1 MAKIQNIS
9 GIHPTLGFTEFDIL
23 EKYRKSFNESELGRL
38 HSVFPFE
45 VMAKAMGLSENR
57 LGRRNIFSPSAKIA
71 IMVLKAYTGFSDRH
85 LVENLNGNIHYQ
97 MFCSIMIDPS
107 FPITNYKIVSA
118 IRNEIASRLDIE
130 SLQEILASNWIP
142 YLENLHVCMTDA
154 TCYENHMRFH
164 TDMKLLWECFEWLY
178 GHICRH
184 CKELGIRRPHNKYA
198 DVADAY
204 LSYCKKR
211 KTSWTRMLKCRM
223 LRLLEKLLIQMDQI
237 HRDYGTVLR
246 YTKDYQK
253 RLSIIRKVLV
263 QEKEMFEGRKV
274 SDRIVS
280 IDRHY
285 VRPIVRGKETNP
297 VEFGAKVNNIQIR
310 HIVH

>member
-9 GIHPTLGFTEFDIL
+9 EIHPTLGFTEFDIL

-71 IMVLKAYTGFSDRH
+71 LMILKAYTGLSDRH
-85 LVENLNGNIHYQ
+85 LVEHLNGNIHYQ
-97 MFCSIMIDPS
+97 MFCGIMIDPS

-118 IRNEIASRLDIE
+118 IRNEIAARLDIE
-130 SLQEILASNWIP
+130 SLQEILATHWKP

-154 TCYENHMRFH
+154 TCYESHMRFP
-164 TDMKLLWECFEWLY
+164 TDMKLLWECLEWLY
-178 GHICRH
+178 RHICRH
-184 CKELGIRRPHNKYA
+184 CKELGIRRPRNKYA
-198 DVADAY
+198 DVADAR
-204 LSYCKKR
+204 KR
-211 KTSWTRMLKCRM
+211 KTSRTRMLKRRM
-223 LRLLEKLLIQMDQI
+223 IRLLEKLLIQMDEI
-237 HRDYGTVLR
+237 HRKYGTALR
-246 YTKDYQK
+246 YTQDYQK

-285 VRPIVRGKETNP
+285 VRPIVRGKETKP
-297 VEFGAKVNNIQIR
+297 VVY
-310 HIVH
+310 VPS